1 MSDSAL
7 GTQTQTQAQKNTK
20 EDSGF
25 AVKFINKFYE
35 YILLP
40 ADQSIL
46 QILPELGHLAPVI
59 MTVGSGLFALLTM
72 NASLGMFAASS
83 VEAYAI
89 LSWLQSL
96 AHVAATP
103 TLFFRSEQ
111 AGQPQAC
118 TSRFQMITPSR
129 FDFFMKRGL
138 LADFPNAPLYMM
150 SYATG
155 YILQSFSFFN
165 KEIENLG
172 PAYSNRPYL
181 AMIAAGLFISL
192 YSAYIAMYGCDSLLS
207 MFTAILLGLFV
218 GYLISNQNA
227 LLFGKWSV
235 NVLFTPELSKRQGM
249 DYLCVTTPSASS

>member
-7 GTQTQTQAQKNTK
+7 GTQAQGTQTQKNTK

-25 AVKFINKFYE
+25 AVKFVNKFYE

-59 MTVGSGLFALLTM
+59 MTVGSGLFALLTL
-72 NASLGMFAASS
+72 NASLGMFALSS

-103 TLFFRSEQ
+103 TLFFRSDPSTPSQ
-111 AGQPQAC
+111 TQAC
-118 TSRFQMITPSR
+118 ASRFQMITPSR

-155 YILQSFSFFN
+155 YILQSFAFFN

-235 NVLFTPELSKRQGM
+235 NVLFTPELSKREGM
-249 DYLCVTTPSASS
+249 DYLCVTTS